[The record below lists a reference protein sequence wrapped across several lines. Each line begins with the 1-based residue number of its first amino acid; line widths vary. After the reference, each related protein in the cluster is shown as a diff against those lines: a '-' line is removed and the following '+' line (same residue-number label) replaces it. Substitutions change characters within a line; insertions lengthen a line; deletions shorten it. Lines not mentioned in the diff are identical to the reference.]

1 MVHSK
6 PVTEVAAKRKDSYGS
21 YTGQASVK
29 NSSVNLK
36 KSMMSTNISTDVT
49 AASLS
54 GALKNMIRTPET
66 SFRNMSGNI
75 HKKSNAGIRSSK
87 ENILNVSEC

>member
-1 MVHSK
+1 
-6 PVTEVAAKRKDSYGS
+6 
-21 YTGQASVK
+21 
-29 NSSVNLK
+29 
-36 KSMMSTNISTDVT
+36 MMSTNISTDIT
-49 AASLS
+49 ATSLS

-75 HKKSNAGIRSSK
+75 KKRMDVRIESSK